1 MGFQNLFLHLK
12 MLIKIKIFKNPEL
25 KLLVKVY
32 LLLKLRII
40 QMPKMESGVMMNIRN
55 FLKDLLSLVKDG
67 VKSKILLELEVV
79 LKLDLMLRNFSNG
92 CRSKD
97 NFIIRNLR
105 LAKTTMIQINYLN
118 AKLHKIIYYKV
129 SKIACKRT
137 LRAILLTSVTT

>member
-1 MGFQNLFLHLK
+1 

-97 NFIIRNLR
+97 NFIIRNPR
-105 LAKTTMIQINYLN
+105 LAKTTMI
-118 AKLHKIIYYKV
+118 
-129 SKIACKRT
+129 
-137 LRAILLTSVTT
+137 